1 MEAQTLH
8 DLVERIAG
16 KEQLAI
22 IGPALE
28 CFQIQTEVPLTE
40 MTASRATRRA
50 IDYLDTELMA
60 SSAQNH
66 ALSVQR
72 QLIADYLRRS

>member
-1 MEAQTLH
+1 MDTQTLH

-16 KEQLAI
+16 KEHLTL

-40 MTASRATRRA
+40 KTASQATRRA
-50 IDYLDTELMA
+50 IGYLGSGLLVA
-60 SSAQNH
+60 SPQNH

-72 QLIADYLRRS
+72 QLIADHLQRA